1 MVAHPAVDLLMLLL
15 RAVGELLAVLQLM
28 EVVVVALIMLV
39 VVDVVVTVLMLLL
52 PSAAVDV
59 EVLVVPMLLLADALA
74 DADVDR
80 MTAAAVGVGRMMVT
94 SIPQSSV
101 LYCAQCHVLEN
112 LKSGSWHYYHA
123 GSYSVGL
130 STLPTRD
137 LYLHFLGESTKAQ
150 HCVAYTLYPSSSN
163 H

>member
-1 MVAHPAVDLLMLLL
+1 MLLL

-52 PSAAVDV
+52 LSAAVDV

-94 SIPQSSV
+94 SIPQSCLV
-101 LYCAQCHVLEN
+101 LRSMSCVGELKIWFMALLPCRVILSWTLN
-112 LKSGSWHYYHA
+112 LAKS
-123 GSYSVGL
+123 
-130 STLPTRD
+130 
-137 LYLHFLGESTKAQ
+137 
-150 HCVAYTLYPSSSN
+150 
-163 H
+163 